1 MPTHQGQI
9 AVGPPRRLTVGT
21 ARFGDVRAALRAGLR
36 DTLARPGL
44 SLSFGVVFAALG
56 AVLIA
61 GLAAFD
67 QIWIVIAVAVGFPL
81 VAPFMAAGLYEM

>member
-1 MPTHQGQI
+1 MPTDQGQI
-9 AVGPPRRLTVGT
+9 AAGPPMRLTVGT

-36 DTLARPGL
+36 DTLARPVL

-61 GLAAFD
+61 GA
-67 QIWIVIAVAVGFPL
+67 GFFILRARRRRDSEP
-81 VAPFMAAGLYEM
+81 VEMEE